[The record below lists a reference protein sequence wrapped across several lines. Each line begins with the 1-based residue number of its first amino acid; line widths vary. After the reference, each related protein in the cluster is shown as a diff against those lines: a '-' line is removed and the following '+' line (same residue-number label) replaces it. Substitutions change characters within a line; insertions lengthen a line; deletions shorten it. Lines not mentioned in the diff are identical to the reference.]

1 MSILTPN
8 WPQLGPKLAPCW
20 RPKSIKNRSWR
31 PGPFPWN
38 LQDRS
43 KSDFLDFGSIFD
55 RFWIDFCSIWDGFC
69 IAFWLFSLSCDSFFC
84 KLRRGA
90 GGRGEA
96 LRLIY
101 ERGLKRNSQM
111 LRVNDN
117 LKICDQQAARF
128 QRSAEPPLG
137 GPEST
142 LVFR

>member
-1 MSILTPN
+1 MSILMPN

-55 RFWIDFCSIWDGFC
+55 RFWIDFCSILDEFC

-96 LRLIY
+96 LRY
-101 ERGLKRNSQM
+101 NEKREATEFASYRTWQMFVQHPAKWRDLGPALSSQH
-111 LRVNDN
+111 RH
-117 LKICDQQAARF
+117 
-128 QRSAEPPLG
+128 P
-137 GPEST
+137 
-142 LVFR
+142 